1 MSEAPARRRG
11 WILLRGLVREARHWD
26 GFTERLAMAL
36 QEPARAVDLPG
47 NGVLWRDASPVSID
61 GMVEALRHELNET
74 SIPGPHRVLA
84 ISLGGMV
91 AVRWAQRYPAEVERL
106 VLINSSLRGVA
117 PFYQR
122 LRPYQYP
129 RLLAAMLLPLSHERR
144 ERLILRMTTRQQDD
158 LEAVAQRYAQW
169 QRDAPIR
176 KANMVR
182 QLLAAARGFD
192 LPQALPGLPVLVLTS
207 KADRMVS
214 WKCSERIAQRWHW
227 PLRWHTDSGHDLT
240 LDDPEWVLAAIR
252 QWLAE
257 SGLAGERSSQEARAT
272 SGRPISDPG

>member
-1 MSEAPARRRG
+1 MSEAPARRRS

-36 QEPARAVDLPG
+36 QQPARAVDLPG
-47 NGVLWRDASPVSID
+47 NGERWRDASPMSVD
-61 GMVEALRHELNET
+61 GMVDALRDELHEASAL
-74 SIPGPHRVLA
+74 GPHRVLA

-91 AVRWAQRYPAEVERL
+91 AVRWAQRYPAEVESL

-122 LRPYQYP
+122 LRPRQYP
-129 RLLAAMLLPLSHERR
+129 RLLAAMLLPLSPEQR

-176 KANMVR
+176 KVNMVR

-227 PLRWHTDSGHDLT
+227 PLKCHTDSGHDLT
-240 LDDPEWVLAAIR
+240 LDDPEWVLAEIS